1 MRNKWG
7 TVWSFETEKLEIILK
22 LDRDHGYKYDGD
34 DEDGETKAKL
44 DSGEYVAFNS
54 HVIVL
59 LDGEEIGSDSLYG
72 SVYENGKASEFWT
85 AHRDPDHMNRNCSLM
100 RAAHPAGPNVSICHY
115 FPDMVRNATQMAREY
130 LRKMPRVRAA

>member
-7 TVWSFETEKLEIILK
+7 VVWSFKTEKLEVILK

-34 DEDGETKAKL
+34 DEDGQTQRDL
-44 DSGEYVAFNS
+44 DSGKLVAFNS

-72 SVYENGKASEFWT
+72 SVYENGNASKFWT
-85 AHRDPDHMNRNCSLM
+85 AHRDPDHMNRNCSLL
-100 RAAHPAGPNVSICHY
+100 RAERGNVIICHY
-115 FPDMVRNATQMAREY
+115 FPDMVRTATQMARDY